1 MKVEL
6 SETFKQ
12 ILVFTKGKLKRRV
25 RKIRILRLR
34 ELRVIKW
41 TEEKVDP
48 ANTKLKSPAK
58 IIQRA
63 KSTRKY

>member
-1 MKVEL
+1 MHIYIYIIGNGMKVEL

-34 ELRVIKW
+34 ELRVIK
-41 TEEKVDP
+41 
-48 ANTKLKSPAK
+48 
-58 IIQRA
+58 
-63 KSTRKY
+63 